1 MEPIAQPDLD
11 AALDRMWAKF
21 LPELE
26 KRVAFLERA
35 NAALAAGTLNV
46 DLRAKANAAAHKL
59 AGVLGTFGL
68 ASGTV
73 LARQIEA
80 LYSPPNSPGLL
91 LPSQLIGLS
100 TQLRALVE
108 NRNQAGALPTS
119 YTLKK

>member
-1 MEPIAQPDLD
+1 MDSAQQPSM
-11 AALDRMWAKF
+11 AEALDRMWSRF
-21 LPELE
+21 LPQIE
-26 KRVAFLERA
+26 ERLA
-35 NAALAAGTLNV
+35 VLDAAAAAAGNGLTPDQLSQA
-46 DLRAKANAAAHKL
+46 REAAHKL

>member
-1 MEPIAQPDLD
+1 MDSAPQPSM
-11 AALDRMWAKF
+11 AEALDRMWSRF
-21 LPELE
+21 LPQIE
-26 KRVAFLERA
+26 ERLA
-35 NAALAAGTLNV
+35 VLDAAAAAAGNGLTPDQLSQA
-46 DLRAKANAAAHKL
+46 REAAHKL